1 MAPAV
6 AVAIVA
12 VGNADLLE
20 QSLASLREHAG
31 GEPPFEVV
39 IVLNGATD
47 DVRACVTREAPDALV
62 VDSPVNLGTGGG
74 FNRAFAATDAPYMVI
89 AHDDSQ
95 VTPGW
100 LTPLVRRME
109 EDPSVGAVG
118 GRIEGFDGH
127 TQVMGGLI
135 FRDGTSHPEWAGGA
149 PPPDLVTM
157 RRDVDY
163 HGGLGLLIRRR
174 AWDAVG
180 GFDDTS
186 YYPGYYP
193 DADLCFAL
201 RAAGWRV
208 RYEPDSVILH
218 HGGRSTTA
226 PFREFIA
233 RSNREAF
240 AARHADDLAAHG
252 PARPGDA
259 VAVAAE
265 VQRMLVTAVPDRA
278 PAAVPDPAAAA
289 LLRDR
294 LARPDLEYLRMER
307 DVWRRFATHQTARL
321 DAVRDQVA
329 ATDAS
334 RRSWQQVARVAGE
347 DRDRWR
353 ARAADISA
361 HAADVT
367 DALGRTG
374 DALERT
380 TDALVTVTGSGWWR
394 LGRRARRLLGRP

>member
-1 MAPAV
+1 M
-6 AVAIVA
+6 AVAILA

-31 GEPPFEVV
+31 GEPPHEVV

-47 DVRACVTREAPDALV
+47 AVRACVAREAPEALV

-95 VTPGW
+95 VTRGW

-127 TQVMGGLI
+127 AQVMGGLI

-174 AWDAVG
+174 AWEAVG

-186 YYPGYYP
+186 YYPAYYP

-218 HGGRSTTA
+218 HRSRSTTA

-233 RSNREAF
+233 RCNRDVF
-240 AARHADDLAAHG
+240 AARHAEALAAHG
-252 PARPGDA
+252 PARPGDP

-265 VQRMLVTAVPDRA
+265 VERMLGTAVPDGA
-278 PAAVPDPAAAA
+278 PATTPAPQAAA
-289 LLRDR
+289 LLRER
-294 LARPDLEYLRMER
+294 LARPDLAYLRMER
-307 DVWRRFATHQTARL
+307 DVWRRFATRQTAHL
-321 DAVRDQVA
+321 DAARDRMA
-329 ATDAS
+329 TTDAS
-334 RRSWQQVARVAGE
+334 RRSWQQVARVTGE

-353 ARAADISA
+353 SRAADISA

-367 DALGRTG
+367 AALGRTG
-374 DALERT
+374 GALERT
-380 TDALVTVTGSGWWR
+380 TDALLTVTGSRWWR
-394 LGRRARRLLGRP
+394 LGRRVRHLLGRP